1 MKAADGLYAGVF
13 VSKVYEATVSVAQQ
27 LHTVNNPDPAADREL
42 PSGGLGYQ
50 NLKKKKKKNDKGIL
64 TDFLKS
70 FVNMASVIVWTK
82 FPTQIG

>member
-1 MKAADGLYAGVF
+1 MKAADGLYAGVS
-13 VSKVYEATVSVAQQ
+13 VSKVYEATASVAQQ
-27 LHTVNNPDPAADREL
+27 LHTVNDPDPAADREL
-42 PSGGLGYQ
+42 PSGRTRLS
-50 NLKKKKKKNDKGIL
+50 KHKKKKKNDKGIL